1 MNSSPTASK
10 LGVLRW
16 KRGCRA
22 SISIPILLDLAY
34 CAHAGRQIARDNPR
48 DHHLKNPN
56 DRSFTDR
63 QANSAKAKQALLERF
78 QARPKADDPAMAARR
93 AEREAIA
100 QARAERENE
109 KAKIRA
115 ENERLEAL
123 ERERIAELKRQEEIA
138 REVARKAEQAKRD
151 AERPRKVLL
160 EAVQYMQLRTAGK
173 RR

>member
-1 MNSSPTASK
+1 
-10 LGVLRW
+10 
-16 KRGCRA
+16 
-22 SISIPILLDLAY
+22 
-34 CAHAGRQIARDNPR
+34 
-48 DHHLKNPN
+48 LKNPN

-63 QANSAKAKQALLERF
+63 QSNSANAKKALLERF
-78 QARPKADDPAMAARR
+78 QARPKADDPVMVQRR
-93 AEREAIA
+93 EEREAIA
-100 QARAERENE
+100 QARAEREAE

-115 ENERLEAL
+115 ENERLEAI
-123 ERERIAELKRQEEIA
+123 ERARIEEEKRLEEIA